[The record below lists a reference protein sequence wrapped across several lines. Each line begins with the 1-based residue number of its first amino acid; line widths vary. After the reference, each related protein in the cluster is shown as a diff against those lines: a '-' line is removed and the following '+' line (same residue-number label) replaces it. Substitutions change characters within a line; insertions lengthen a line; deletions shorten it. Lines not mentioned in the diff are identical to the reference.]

1 MIAAA
6 VNKKVKALQLMKNLY
21 LVQDQAFVAAVRA
34 HSTPYISEL
43 LEYRCPPHS
52 RYGDK
57 PMMRVRKLARC
68 VVDPVLCAC
77 AWTVVTLNDMPVV
90 AGCCW
95 KRFTRSCES
104 NGWQKSKGAEHSQ
117 IRLHSGCETEL
128 NMHHLYA
135 LCN

>member
-21 LVQDQAFVAAVRA
+21 LIQDQAFVAAARV
-34 HSTPYISEL
+34 HSTPFISEL

-68 VVDPVLCAC
+68 V
-77 AWTVVTLNDMPVV
+77 
-90 AGCCW
+90 
-95 KRFTRSCES
+95 RSILRCVRER
-104 NGWQKSKGAEHSQ
+104 G
-117 IRLHSGCETEL
+117 LF
-128 NMHHLYA
+128 
-135 LCN
+135 